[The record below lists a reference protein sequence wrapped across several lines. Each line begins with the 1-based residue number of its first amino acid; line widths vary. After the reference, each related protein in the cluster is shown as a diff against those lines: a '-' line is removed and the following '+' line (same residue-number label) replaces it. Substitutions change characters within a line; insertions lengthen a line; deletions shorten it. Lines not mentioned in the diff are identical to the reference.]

1 MIVLDTNVISELAR
15 PAPLCQVSVW
25 LAQQPTDG
33 VYVTSVTEAELR
45 YGLAIMPA
53 GRRRSDLVDRINRLF
68 GNVFLGHVL
77 PFDHDAAPHYAAL
90 MAHRRELGRPI
101 ATADAM
107 IAAIALANGCK
118 LATRNVT
125 DFEDTG
131 VEVVDPF
138 SRT

>member
-1 MIVLDTNVISELAR
+1 
-15 PAPLCQVSVW
+15 
-25 LAQQPTDG
+25 
-33 VYVTSVTEAELR
+33 
-45 YGLAIMPA
+45 
-53 GRRRSDLVDRINRLF
+53 
-68 GNVFLGHVL
+68 
-77 PFDHDAAPHYAAL
+77 